1 MELFSEQWRPNDNL
15 KYCFPLS
22 IFFLNYWIFSGSSAV
37 FAKVLSIVLK
47 LCNLSALKLSKPVIG
62 FCVPGFNDFS
72 ICHNV
77 LFDNDLR
84 LNEQ

>member
-1 MELFSEQWRPNDNL
+1 M
-15 KYCFPLS
+15 
-22 IFFLNYWIFSGSSAV
+22 

-47 LCNLSALKLSKPVIG
+47 LCNLSALKLSKPAIG